1 VAVRPPEVNHEVPV
15 DILKG
20 PIILALIST
29 LIAAPLFAD
38 TITLKSGQT
47 YEGEILET
55 TR

>member
-1 VAVRPPEVNHEVPV
+1 M
-15 DILKG
+15 KG
-20 PIILALIST
+20 PVILVLISV
-29 LIAAPLFAD
+29 LVAGPLFAD